1 MEIAMSVIISILI
14 WFILVAMIAYGE
26 YNPRPKWHEW
36 IGYLVSMLSALGFI
50 YLIVHLII
58 SKIIQL

>member
-26 YNPRPKWHEW
+26 HNPRPKWHEW

>member
-1 MEIAMSVIISILI
+1 MEIALSGIVSILI
-14 WFILVAMIAYGE
+14 WIILVAMSAYGE

-50 YLIVHLII
+50 YLIVYLII

>member
-26 YNPRPKWHEW
+26 YNTRPKWHEW

>member
-1 MEIAMSVIISILI
+1 MEIALSVIISILI
-14 WFILVAMIAYGE
+14 WIILAAMIAYGK